1 VTLTP
6 TPADGARLTA
16 WSGGGCSGTGD
27 CVVTMSAVTTVTAT
41 FEPLPSLRVTVAVD
55 RTAARPGDTTVGSL
69 TISHP
74 GLAAVADFYL
84 GLVLPDGET
93 LVLFT
98 EGGGHAFARA
108 SELGTLPRIATA
120 VSLARPFTAA
130 LPRVFAHTWTGAEAP
145 GPCLFFLAAV
155 ATGSSADG
163 AVAEGELLAVTLRS
177 FVFTP

>member
-1 VTLTP
+1 
-6 TPADGARLTA
+6 
-16 WSGGGCSGTGD
+16 
-27 CVVTMSAVTTVTAT
+27 MSAVTTVTAT

-120 VSLARPFTAA
+120 VSPARPFTAA
-130 LPRVFAHTWTGAEAP
+130 LPRVFAHMWTGAEAP
-145 GPCLFFLAAV
+145 GPYLFFLAAV

-163 AVAEGELLAVTLRS
+163 AVAEGELLAMTLRS